1 MQNRPSPTSKGTD
14 LKLVQA
20 RERFV
25 ELTSYY
31 SRIQVFEPHLSQGHS
46 NAVPLPPG
54 LFT

>member
-31 SRIQVFEPHLSQGHS
+31 PSSVTLREGDR
-46 NAVPLPPG
+46 
-54 LFT
+54 